1 MSATVSVLTRAR
13 QRPKPLSRPRARVDR
28 PRLRRSAPEPMT
40 HREVLESLS
49 GLFLAMFVA
58 MLSSTVVTTALP
70 RIVADLGGTQVG
82 YTWVM
87 VATLLTLTATTP
99 IWGKLA
105 DQLDKKVLVQVALVV
120 YVTGSVVAGLAP
132 TMEVLIGARAI
143 QGVGVGGLAALVHV
157 VMASIVSPRER
168 GRYFGYLGAVF
179 AVATVSG
186 PLIGGLVVDT
196 PWLGW
201 RWTFYVG
208 IPFAAVAFVVL
219 QKTLHLPTV
228 PRKVR
233 IDYLGAALMASGV
246 SLLLVWVSLAG
257 AGFAWASATTALM
270 VGGATLLLALFVLV
284 ERRAAEPV
292 IPLRLFRDRT
302 TTLAVVATAMVGV
315 SLFGSTVFLAQYFQ
329 IGRGMSP
336 TAAGLMS
343 LTMVAGLLLASV
355 TTGRVI
361 AATGRWKRYLVA
373 GSVLMTVGAG
383 TLALLDGTVD
393 LVLVGAFMALLGL
406 GVGAVNQ
413 NLVLAVQNNAAFG
426 DIGAASS
433 LVAFFRTI
441 GGSVGVAVLGTAL
454 GHDVAAS
461 VSRGLRG
468 LGMTPPTGERAAAI
482 PDLAALPEPVREVFA
497 SAFADATGHVF
508 LLAAPLGL
516 VAVAC
521 ILAIREVP
529 LRTTVER
536 ADELRQRPPACRPA
550 GVAGPTRS

>member
-1 MSATVSVLTRAR
+1 
-13 QRPKPLSRPRARVDR
+13 
-28 PRLRRSAPEPMT
+28 MT

-70 RIVADLGGTQVG
+70 RIVADLGGTQAG

-87 VATLLTLTATTP
+87 VASLLTLTATTP

-105 DQLDKKVLVQVALVV
+105 DQLNKKVLVQVALLV
-120 YVTGSVVAGLAP
+120 YVAGSVVAGLAP
-132 TMEVLIGARAI
+132 TMGVLIGARAI
-143 QGVGVGGLAALVHV
+143 QGVGVGGLAALVQI

-186 PLIGGLVVDT
+186 PLLGGLIVDT

-208 IPFAAVAFVVL
+208 VPFAAVAFVVL

-228 PRKVR
+228 RRGAR
-233 IDYLGAALMASGV
+233 IDYPGAVLMASGV

-257 AGFAWASATTALM
+257 SSFAWASATTALM
-270 VGGATLLLALFVLV
+270 VGGGVLLLTLFVLV

-302 TTLAVVATAMVGV
+302 TSLAVAATAMVGV

-343 LTMVAGLLLASV
+343 LTMVGGLLLASIA
-355 TTGRVI
+355 TGRRIVT
-361 AATGRWKRYLVA
+361 TGRWKRYLVGGSLLMAA
-373 GSVLMTVGAG
+373 GGGSLG
-383 TLALLDGTVD
+383 LLDGTTD
-393 LVLVGAFMALLGL
+393 LVLVGVFMAVLGL

-413 NLVLAVQNNAAFG
+413 NLVLVVQNSASYA

-433 LVAFFRTI
+433 LVAFFRTV

-454 GHDVAAS
+454 GHEVAGS

-468 LGMTPPTGERAAAI
+468 LGMAPPTGEEASRI
-482 PDLAALPEPVREVFA
+482 PDLATLPDPVRTVFE

-508 LLAAPLGL
+508 LVAAPL
-516 VAVAC
+516 VAVAVLC

-529 LRTTVER
+529 LRTTIER
-536 ADELRQRPPACRPA
+536 ADELRPDAA
-550 GVAGPTRS
+550 AGPSRVAEPARA